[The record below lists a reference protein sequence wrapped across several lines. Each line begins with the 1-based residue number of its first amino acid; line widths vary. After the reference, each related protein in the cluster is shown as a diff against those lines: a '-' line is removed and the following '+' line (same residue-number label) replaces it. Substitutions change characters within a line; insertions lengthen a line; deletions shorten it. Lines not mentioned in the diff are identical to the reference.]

1 MTNIHSTS
9 IRLSSLLLGSALTLA
24 LTLLPAC
31 KSPTYVDDTAAAET
45 PPAWARTD
53 RQPVSARPATAKP
66 ATAKPVPASAG
77 NNIDR
82 AYLHALQLLD
92 EERKQAMEDA
102 RTRELNPA
110 QMLELTQSFETRR
123 QNLTTQW
130 QQARP
135 RQAAKG
141 SRRSP

>member
-1 MTNIHSTS
+1 MTNLHSTS
-9 IRLSSLLLGSALTLA
+9 IRLSPLLLGSALTLA

-45 PPAWARTD
+45 PPAWAGTD
-53 RQPVSARPATAKP
+53 RQPVSAGPAI
-66 ATAKPVPASAG
+66 PASAG

-130 QQARP
+130 EQAQA

-141 SRRSP
+141 SRRTP

>member
-31 KSPTYVDDTAAAET
+31 KSPTYIDDTAAAET
-45 PPAWARTD
+45 PPAWARAD
-53 RQPVSARPATAKP
+53 RQPVSARPATAW
-66 ATAKPVPASAG
+66 PVPASAG

-82 AYLHALQLLD
+82 AYLQALQLLD
-92 EERKQAMEDA
+92 EERMQAMEDA

-130 QQARP
+130 EQAQA

-141 SRRSP
+141 SRRTP